1 MRTILIALLCVFISS
16 SSLFAQ
22 EISLEELARKGAR
35 IGRQFKAATEAGD
48 ENGQKAALNEIELI
62 LGTLKKQEQVDALSN
77 AFNNCNVLISSPS
90 QDALAYTMALGNAIV
105 AGDNIGIEDA
115 NDIIETVRQKYLTI
129 SSEKHQSFEKYLS
142 IAKEALDLGI
152 SALNAN
158 GDDNEIARIETQVRG
173 LCDKC
178 SGDKESEKIINE
190 LYGIFAIKITDIEN
204 DAQICANK
212 IIKALS
218 KDNSQQLLDKALN
231 EVGYYYK
238 KYALHMGEDV
248 AKTLNDKINQKLD
261 GKYNLK

>member
-1 MRTILIALLCVFISS
+1 MKKTLIALLCVAFS
-16 SSLFAQ
+16 A
-22 EISLEELARKGAR
+22 ISLSAQVESLDELARKGAR
-35 IGRQFKAATEAGD
+35 IGRQFKAAIEAGD
-48 ENGQKAALNEIELI
+48 VKAQTAALDEIQSI
-62 LGTLKKQEQVDALSN
+62 LLTLKKQEQVDALTN
-77 AFNNCNVLISSPS
+77 AFNNCNVLISNPS

-105 AGDNIGIEDA
+105 DKDSIGVEDA

-152 SALNAN
+152 SVSNAN